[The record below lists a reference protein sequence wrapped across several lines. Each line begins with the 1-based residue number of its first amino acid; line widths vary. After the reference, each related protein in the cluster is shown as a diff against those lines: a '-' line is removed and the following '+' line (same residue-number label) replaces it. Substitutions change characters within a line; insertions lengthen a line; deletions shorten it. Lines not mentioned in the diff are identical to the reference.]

1 MDTKIDLLSR
11 AELFRQLHASNELL
25 ITPNPWDAGS
35 ARILESLGFKAL
47 ATTSAG
53 AAFALAKADGNTALS
68 LHDNLANAKAI
79 MDAVKIPVS
88 ADLENG
94 YGKDPGAVA
103 DTILLAAETGLAG
116 GSIEDATG
124 DPSKPIYDFAFA
136 VERVEAAIKITRSL
150 GRPFMLTA
158 RAENLIYGKNDLK
171 DTLARLEAFAIAGAD
186 VVFAP
191 GLKTKEQIAAA
202 VKAVYPVHVNVLM
215 GLEGVTMSVNELQDL
230 GVKRISVG
238 SCLFRAAYNAVFDAG
253 KFMLEKG
260 QFNFADGAVGY
271 GVYNKLFDR

>member
-1 MDTKIDLLSR
+1 MDNKADILAR
-11 AELFRQLHASNELL
+11 AEIFRQLHNSDELF
-25 ITPNPWDAGS
+25 IAPNPWDAGS
-35 ARILESLGFKAL
+35 AKILESLGFKAL

-53 AAFALAKADGNTALS
+53 AAFSLARADGNTALS
-68 LHDNLANAKAI
+68 LHDNLANAKVI
-79 MDAVKIPVS
+79 MDAVRVPVS

-94 YGKDPGAVA
+94 YGNDPGGVA

-124 DPSKPIYDFAFA
+124 NPAKPIYDFDFA
-136 VERVEAAIKITRSL
+136 VERVEAAIKVTRSL

-158 RAENLIYGKNDLK
+158 RAENLIYGKDDLK

-191 GLKTKEQIAAA
+191 GLKTREQITAA

-215 GLEGVTMSVNELQDL
+215 GFDGVTMSVNELQDL

-238 SCLFRAAYNAVFDAG
+238 SSLFRSAYNAVFEAG
-253 KFMLEKG
+253 KFMLGKG
-260 QFNFADGAVGY
+260 QFNFADGSVSY
-271 GVYNKLFDR
+271 GTLNKLFEK